1 MQVVLFEDRQVRRL
15 MPLVA
20 LKPVYGMT
28 VGCRTIREKFERHLP
43 GMNLSFHLR
52 RALAPVYRE
61 SFPDVQVNSVVDD
74 DLLLV
79 NGRIICDAAVGE
91 LIARSVPES
100 GTALVQ
106 DGELLFARLPASLVL
121 DADGLF
127 DDCLDGERLKADLR
141 CISVEGF
148 RLLSFLW
155 DAVALH
161 TDELLR
167 DASFLP
173 LGRIEGAVHPSAVIV
188 NPSNV
193 FVAPGA
199 VVRAG
204 AVIDGG
210 EGFVA
215 IGEGAIVEPQAV
227 VMENVYA
234 GSSCRIKAGARV
246 YSNVSIGRGS
256 KIGGEVEDCIIEAY
270 ANKQHD
276 GFLGHSY
283 LSHWC
288 NLGAGTS
295 TSDLKNNYSAVRI
308 LQGGRHY
315 ETELQFLGLLMGE
328 HSRSAINSA
337 FNTGTVAGMA
347 ANVFGAGFPPKEIP
361 SFAWGGS
368 GGFEAYGI
376 EPAVQT
382 ARKVMA
388 RRGVVMSAA
397 YEALFRFM
405 ADAPNHSIP
414 E

>member
-1 MQVVLFEDRQVRRL
+1 MQVVLFEDKQVHRL
-15 MPLVA
+15 MPLVG
-20 LKPVYGMT
+20 LKPVYGLT
-28 VGCRTIREKFERHLP
+28 VGCRTLREKFERHLSA
-43 GMNLSFHLR
+43 MKISFHLR
-52 RALAPVYRE
+52 SALAPVYRE
-61 SFPDVQVNSVVDD
+61 SFPDALVNRAVDD

-79 NGRIICDAAVGE
+79 NGRIVCDASLGE
-91 LIARSVPES
+91 LIASNAPES
-100 GTALVQ
+100 GVALVQ
-106 DGELLFARLPASLVL
+106 DGEVLVARLPASRILG
-121 DADGLF
+121 ADGLF
-127 DDCLDGERLKADLR
+127 DDCLDEERLKAELR
-141 CISVEGF
+141 CTAVDGF
-148 RLLSFLW
+148 RLLSSLW
-155 DAVALH
+155 DTVALH

-188 NPSNV
+188 NPSQV

-204 AVIDGG
+204 AVIEGG

-215 IGEGAIVEPQAV
+215 IAEGAVVEPQAV
-227 VMENVYA
+227 VMQNVYA
-234 GSSCRIKAGARV
+234 GPSCRIKAGARV

-256 KIGGEVEDCIIEAY
+256 KIGGEVEDSIIEAF

-288 NLGAGTS
+288 NLGAGTN

-308 LQGGRHY
+308 LQGGRQY
-315 ETELQFLGLLMGE
+315 DTGLQFLGLMMAE
-328 HSRSAINSA
+328 HSRCAINTA

-347 ANVFGAGFPPKEIP
+347 ANVFGVGFPPKEVP
-361 SFAWGGS
+361 SFAWGGA
-368 GGFEAYGI
+368 GGFEPYGVDR
-376 EPAVQT
+376 AVET

-388 RRGVVMSAA
+388 RRGVAMSVA
-397 YEALFRFM
+397 YESLFRFM
-405 ADAPNHSIP
+405 ADASKHSIS